1 MLQDTTPMLSEV
13 HLIIGA
19 KEARLILKKNDD
31 FVEDELWKFDRKM
44 SSTEANEM
52 VRVVFDGCFD
62 LMNNLVH
69 GSE

>member
-1 MLQDTTPMLSEV
+1 MLSEV

-44 SSTEANEM
+44 SSTEATEM

>member
-52 VRVVFDGCFD
+52 VRVIFDGCFD

>member
-1 MLQDTTPMLSEV
+1 MLSEV

-19 KEARLILKKNDD
+19 KEARLVLKKGDD

-44 SSTEANEM
+44 SAGEAQEM
-52 VRVVFDGCFD
+52 VRVIFDGSFD
-62 LMNNLVH
+62 MMNNLVH

>member
-1 MLQDTTPMLSEV
+1 MLSEV

-52 VRVVFDGCFD
+52 VRVIFDGCFD

>member
-1 MLQDTTPMLSEV
+1 MLSEV

-44 SSTEANEM
+44 SSGEAKEM

>member
-1 MLQDTTPMLSEV
+1 
-13 HLIIGA
+13 
-19 KEARLILKKNDD
+19 LILKKNDD

-44 SSTEANEM
+44 SSTEATEM

>member
-1 MLQDTTPMLSEV
+1 MLQGQTTMLSEV

-19 KEARLILKKNDD
+19 KEARLVLKQDGEAI
-31 FVEDELWKFDRKM
+31 EDELWRFDRKM
-44 SSTEANEM
+44 SSGEAKEM

>member
-1 MLQDTTPMLSEV
+1 MLSEV

-52 VRVVFDGCFD
+52 VRVIFDGCFD
-62 LMNNLVH
+62 LMNTFVH

>member
-1 MLQDTTPMLSEV
+1 MLSEV
-13 HLIIGA
+13 RLIIGA
-19 KEARLILKKNDD
+19 KEARLVLKKGDD
-31 FVEDELWKFDRKM
+31 FLEDELWKFDRRM
-44 SSTEANEM
+44 SAGEATEM

>member
-1 MLQDTTPMLSEV
+1 MLSEV

-19 KEARLILKKNDD
+19 KEARLVLKQDGEAI
-31 FVEDELWKFDRKM
+31 EDELWRFDRKM
-44 SSTEANEM
+44 SSGEAKEM

>member
-1 MLQDTTPMLSEV
+1 MLSEV

-19 KEARLILKKNDD
+19 KEARLVLKKGDD

-44 SSTEANEM
+44 SAGEAQGM
-52 VRVVFDGCFD
+52 VRVIFDGIFD
-62 LMNNLVH
+62 MMNNLVH